1 MNSPKEPVLL
11 TAKCLEQQTQL
22 NATFEQLTQELTL
35 GAVKR
40 LKAQILVL
48 SDWLFSLNEENS
60 DLVLGQALCYPK
72 HFLPHTNHAFCQGI
86 IAAKFCH
93 RQHYHGQHAK
103 LFISSALTMNITLLL
118 TGISAALFQQKKLS
132 PQQIKQY
139 QQYPISSGQFLN
151 KYHVIE
157 KAALGD
163 IINHRELLDGSGF
176 PTQIMHHQLTDNMR
190 MLAIIA
196 KFIDLTSPRINR
208 AGYRTKQALSYLSQ
222 HRQQYDIDLL
232 NLLINLVDKP
242 LPGLIYK
249 LNKNQHALIT
259 QVSHYTN
266 ELQCQAFSIEQG
278 HLQFESTTQQDAID
292 TLKNYLAP
300 PSAIS
305 DRIINQS
312 LQEFIDQPLE
322 DISDQTQRLKPSDDL
337 TLLLN
342 ELSAHIP
349 EQEAISELIARQ
361 PVLGDQLIKHLQQ
374 QYPSSQFNSSFH
386 ALQMAGYSQA
396 KPLLSRLALESQ
408 LSQFTFINGKTLRQK
423 INFAVSTSQ
432 WIAQQ
437 CQHVLPHQ
445 LAIFILLN
453 LAPLYLERIIING
466 ARKRTLDITK
476 CHIHHAYSLAG
487 HNNSTKQQKVSM
499 ALAKIW
505 APQTAVLNALS
516 ANTAA
521 QKQNTGAEQEL
532 VVGFEL
538 AIYLTHHV
546 YHHLSLNELLAD
558 NRLITT
564 MRQLKINTDMLQK
577 IISQTLASRPMC
589 EL

>member
-1 MNSPKEPVLL
+1 MNAPKEPVLL
-11 TAKCLEQQTQL
+11 TAKCLKQQTQL

-86 IAAKFCH
+86 IAAKLCH

-103 LFISSALTMNITLLL
+103 LFISSALTMNISLLL
-118 TGISAALFQQKKLS
+118 TGISAALFGQKKLS

-139 QQYPISSGQFLN
+139 QHHPISSGQFLN

-157 KAALGD
+157 KSALSD
-163 IINHRELLDGSGF
+163 VISHRELLNGSGF
-176 PTQIMHHQLTDNMR
+176 PTKITHHQLTDNMR
-190 MLAIIA
+190 MLALIA

-222 HRQQYDIDLL
+222 HRQHYDIDLL
-232 NLLINLVDKP
+232 NLLISLVDKP

-249 LNKNQHALIT
+249 LNKTQHALIT

-266 ELQCQAFSIEQG
+266 ELHYQAFSIEQG
-278 HLQFESTTQQDAID
+278 HLQFESATQQDDID
-292 TLKNYLAP
+292 TLKHYLAP

-322 DISDQTQRLKPSDDL
+322 DVSDQTQRLKPSDDL

-349 EQEAISELIARQ
+349 EQETISESIARQ
-361 PVLGDQLIKHLQQ
+361 PVLGDQLIKYLQQ

-386 ALQMAGYSQA
+386 ALQMVGYSQA

-453 LAPLYLERIIING
+453 LAPLYLERTIING
-466 ARKRTLDITK
+466 ARKRTLDITQ
-476 CHIHHAYSLAG
+476 CHVHHAYSLAG
-487 HNNSTKQQKVSM
+487 HNNSAKQKKVSM

-505 APQTAVLNALS
+505 APQPSIINALS
-516 ANTAA
+516 AKNTSQTKSA
-521 QKQNTGAEQEL
+521 GAEREL
-532 VVGFEL
+532 IAGFEL
-538 AIYLTHHV
+538 AMYLTHHV
-546 YHHLSLNELLAD
+546 YHQLSLSELIAD
-558 NRLITT
+558 NRLTT
-564 MRQLKINTDMLQK
+564 NLRQLKINTDMLQK
-577 IISQTLASRPMC
+577 MISETLTSQPMC

>member
-1 MNSPKEPVLL
+1 MNAPKEPVLL

-22 NATFEQLTQELTL
+22 NTTFEQLTQELTL

-60 DLVLGQALCYPK
+60 DLVLGQALYYPK

-103 LFISSALTMNITLLL
+103 LFISSALTMNISLLL
-118 TGISAALFQQKKLS
+118 TGISTALFEQKKLS

-139 QQYPISSGQFLN
+139 QQYPTSSSQFLN

-157 KAALGD
+157 KAALSD

-176 PTQIMHHQLTDNMR
+176 PTKIMHYQLTDNMR

-222 HRQQYDIDLL
+222 HRQHFDINFL
-232 NLLINLVDKP
+232 NLLISLIDKP

-249 LNKNQHALIT
+249 LNKTQYALIT
-259 QVSHYTN
+259 QVSHYTK
-266 ELQCQAFSIEQG
+266 ELHCHAFNIEEG
-278 HLQFESTTQQDAID
+278 HLQFEPTTQLHPID
-292 TLKNYLAP
+292 TLKNYSAP

-305 DRIINQS
+305 KRIINQC

-322 DISDQTQRLKPSDDL
+322 DISDQTQRLKPSNDL
-337 TLLLN
+337 TLLFN

-349 EQEAISELIARQ
+349 EQETISDLIARQ
-361 PVLGDQLIKHLQQ
+361 PVLGDQLIRYLQQ

-408 LSQFTFINGKTLRQK
+408 LSQFTFINGKTLRHK
-423 INFAVSTSQ
+423 INFAVSATQ

-445 LAIFILLN
+445 LAIFSLLN
-453 LAPLYLERIIING
+453 LAPLYLERAIING
-466 ARKRTLDITK
+466 ARRRTLDVTQ
-476 CHIHHAYSLAG
+476 CNPHHAYSLAG
-487 HNNSTKQQKVSM
+487 HNNSAKQQKVSM

-505 APQTAVLNALS
+505 APQAAIINSLSTSTAP
-516 ANTAA
+516 
-521 QKQNTGAEQEL
+521 QKQHTGAEQEL
-532 VVGFEL
+532 IAGFEL
-538 AIYLTHHV
+538 AMYLTHHV
-546 YHHLSLNELLAD
+546 YHHLSLDKLLAD
-558 NRLITT
+558 NRFVTNL
-564 MRQLKINTDMLQK
+564 RHLKIKKDVFQK
-577 IISQTLASRPMC
+577 IVSQSLASQPMC